1 MAGLYI
7 LTYVYMYVHVYC
19 KVCVCHVVICVCM
32 KRCGTVYTACVHV
45 YECTYVRMRCNCL
58 LVLRTCVPLQ
68 IHSFS
73 ATDMDIGPNADLTYM
88 IDEVATVPPGQ
99 GDYSSS
105 FSLGGKSTT
114 P

>member
-1 MAGLYI
+1 MALYV
-7 LTYVYMYVHVYC
+7 LHVYM
-19 KVCVCHVVICVCM
+19 CM
-32 KRCGTVYTACVHV
+32 N
-45 YECTYVRMRCNCL
+45 VRMRCNCL

-73 ATDMDIGPNADLTYM
+73 ATDMDIGPNANLTYT
-88 IDEVATVPPGQ
+88 IEQVATVPPGM

>member
-1 MAGLYI
+1 M
-7 LTYVYMYVHVYC
+7 
-19 KVCVCHVVICVCM
+19 
-32 KRCGTVYTACVHV
+32 HV
-45 YECTYVRMRCNCL
+45 YECTYVRLGCNCL
-58 LVLRTCVPLQ
+58 VVSHTCLLLQ

-73 ATDMDIGPNADLTYM
+73 ATDMDIGPNANLMYR
-88 IDEVATVPPGQ
+88 IEQVATVPAGL

>member
-1 MAGLYI
+1 
-7 LTYVYMYVHVYC
+7 MYVCACVLYGMCASCAHMCMYEEVWHCIYC
-19 KVCVCHVVICVCM
+19 M
-32 KRCGTVYTACVHV
+32 YACVHV
-45 YECTYVRMRCNCL
+45 YECTYEIQLLTCL
-58 LVLRTCVPLQ
+58 TCVPLQ

-73 ATDMDIGPNADLTYM
+73 ATDMDIGPNANLTYR
-88 IDEVATVPPGQ
+88 IEQVATVPPGM